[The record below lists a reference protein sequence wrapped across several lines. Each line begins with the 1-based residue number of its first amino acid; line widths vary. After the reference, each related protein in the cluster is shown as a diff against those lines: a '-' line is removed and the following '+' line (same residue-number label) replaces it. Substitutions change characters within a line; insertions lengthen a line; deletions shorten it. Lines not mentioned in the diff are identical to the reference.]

1 MPILEQ
7 ISQLHDEREDS
18 ILVGQYGDDTFRF
31 LFISKHLYETGK
43 HEIGE
48 IWFQGDRG
56 ADCIEQLINQLQ
68 DLLSQRKEGIM
79 FNNEYHKDAHEGEEE
94 QEQPIGK
101 PESRSSP
108 GRRTRKD
115 PPAGKPPM
123 RPAAYD

>member
-18 ILVGQYGDDTFRF
+18 ILVGQYGNDTFRF

-68 DLLSQRKEGIM
+68 DLLMQRKEGIM
-79 FNNEYHKDAHEGEEE
+79 FNNEYHKDMEEE
-94 QEQPIGK
+94 KQQQLEVKPI
-101 PESRSSP
+101 PRISP
-108 GRRTRKD
+108 GRRVRKD
-115 PPAGKPPM
+115 PPEGKPPV
-123 RPAAYD
+123 RPAAYE